1 MQTNPRLLIA
11 ALTVAGAL
19 PAQYF
24 EARNAAM
31 GGAGVA
37 SSRYVAAGWANPA
50 LLASAE
56 PTDRFAMIIPTV
68 GLRAYDE
75 TDLASDVDAFVDSFE
90 ALDNN
95 PLVTGPQLQEL
106 GDQLTALG
114 GRRVNTELGG
124 GLAFAMP
131 SDTLAWSVHA
141 QNYTDL
147 QLFAKIDPLD
157 DDLIAN
163 TVAGAPFPTLDSNA
177 RALGV
182 SVTEIGVSLASR
194 FVLAGVD
201 VGVGLTP
208 KFQRVDTFNYGAAI
222 DDFDA
227 SDFNEGQ
234 YQSSDNAFNC
244 DAGLTLD
251 WNAPGLRFGLMARN
265 LSAATYTTVDSLG
278 SSFDY
283 ELGPQATAGLSW
295 RRDDVTL
302 AVDADLNALE
312 RFDDDDIAAALS
324 PGASFSDDVQMARFG
339 AEFTVCD
346 WLQLRG
352 GYAHDLE
359 GSLADAISAGV
370 GLNGSGNILK
380 IDLSGVYVDGQSYGA
395 VAQVT
400 LTF

>member
-1 MQTNPRLLIA
+1 MPAKHLLSAA
-11 ALTVAGAL
+11 ALAGAAAL

-31 GGAGVA
+31 GGVGVA
-37 SSRYVAAGWANPA
+37 SSRYVSAGWANPA
-50 LLASAE
+50 LLTSAA
-56 PTDRFAMIIPTV
+56 PTERFGLIIPAAGV
-68 GLRAYDE
+68 RAYDA
-75 TDLASDVDAFVDSFE
+75 TDLANDVDAFVDSFE

-95 PLVTGPQLQEL
+95 PLATAQQFAGL

-114 GRRVNTELGG
+114 GRRVNSELGG

-131 SDTLAWSVHA
+131 SDKVAWSIHA

-163 TVAGAPFPTLDSNA
+163 TVAGAPFPALDSNA

-182 SVTEIGVSLASR
+182 AVTELGVSLATR
-194 FVLAGVD
+194 FELSG
-201 VGVGLTP
+201 VGVGVGVTP
-208 KFQRVDTFNYGAAI
+208 KFQRVDTFNYAATL
-222 DDFDA
+222 DTFDSSDFD
-227 SDFNEGQ
+227 EGQ
-234 YQSSDNAFNC
+234 YRNDNDAFNC
-244 DAGLTLD
+244 DAGLTLEVG
-251 WNAPGLRFGLMARN
+251 AGVRFGLMARN
-265 LSAATYTTVDSLG
+265 LVAETYTTVDSLG

-283 ELGPQATAGLSW
+283 ELGPQATAGVSW
-295 RRDDVTL
+295 RNDAVTL
-302 AVDADLNALE
+302 AADADVNPLE
-312 RFDDDDIAAALS
+312 RFDDEDLAAALS
-324 PGASFSDDVQMARFG
+324 PSPSFSDDVQMARLG
-339 AEFTVCD
+339 AEFTACD
-346 WLQLRG
+346 WLQLRA

-359 GSLADAISAGV
+359 GTLDDAISAGV
-370 GLNGSGNILK
+370 GLNGNGGVLR